1 MVYKLHGMKRTV
13 ILWTLLA
20 LLAVPTWSQTT
31 KNIPERHPVL
41 SQDEILANIEKTVAQ
56 VMQDWKIPGMGVAL
70 YKDGQILLCK
80 GYGVKNYET
89 GAPVDEHTIFQIG
102 SVSKSF
108 TAAII
113 AQLVD
118 EGLLSWDDRVKD
130 HLPDFEMHDPWVT
143 DNIQIKDLT
152 SHRTGMRDDIG
163 TYLGNL
169 GYNRDDIYQMFKL
182 MPPAYTFRGDY
193 QYNNITF
200 IPAAKIIE
208 KVTGKSWEDNV
219 RERIFKP
226 LGMDGSTLNG
236 EGFGA
241 ALADGSAAIPYAFE
255 RKGREMDVWPMI
267 GDEQALW
274 WLTVVGPAGSLCC
287 PPEDLIK
294 WAVFHLNNGKVND
307 TQLISEKQMNFL
319 HRGVTITSQTPDKTN
334 LYGHCW
340 FIEQT
345 RKGRLYFHTGTT
357 WGMTTM
363 CAFIPEMDM
372 AMTIQVNSEAPSE
385 ARHAILRRAIDLF
398 LGYEDYDYNAEYIA
412 AWYKR
417 ADERATAEE
426 KAAAERVAKPAP
438 AWSRLQGHYIGQH
451 EVLGDI
457 DVFIEG
463 GKLMIRLHNEK
474 AWKRELKHVNDNVF
488 NFRADGWGFDVTFH
502 FDNPDEWGS
511 LAKGL
516 SITVGSGEEFAN
528 WDRKQ

>member
-1 MVYKLHGMKRTV
+1 MKRFFL
-13 ILWTLLA
+13 LWTLLA
-20 LLAVPTWSQTT
+20 LLAVPAWSQTT
-31 KNIPERHPVL
+31 KNIPERKPVL
-41 SQDEILANIEKTVAQ
+41 SQDEILANIEQTVAQ

-70 YKDGQILLCK
+70 YKDGQTLLCK
-80 GYGVKNYET
+80 GYGVKSYDS

-108 TAAII
+108 TAAVI

-143 DNIQIKDLT
+143 ENIQIKDLT

-169 GYNRDDIYQMFKL
+169 GYNRDDIYRMFKL

-208 KVTGKSWEDNV
+208 KVTGKSWEENV

-226 LGMDGSTLNG
+226 LGMTGSTLNG

-241 ALADGSAAIPYAFE
+241 AIADGSAAIPYAFE
-255 RKGREMDVWPMI
+255 RKGRKMDVWPMI

-294 WAVFHLNNGKVND
+294 WAVFHLNNGKVD
-307 TQLISEKQMNFL
+307 ETQLISEKQMNFL

-417 ADERATAEE
+417 ADERATADE

-438 AWSRLQGHYIGQH
+438 AWSRLQGHYTGQH

-463 GKLMIRLHNEK
+463 GRLMIQLHNEK
-474 AWKRELKHVNDNVF
+474 AWKRELKHVNGNVF

-502 FDNPDEWGS
+502 FDDPDEWGS

-528 WDRKQ
+528 WDRKP

>member
-1 MVYKLHGMKRTV
+1 MKRLFT
-13 ILWTLLA
+13 LWALLA
-20 LLAVPTWSQTT
+20 LLAAPAWSQTT

-41 SQDEILANIEKTVAQ
+41 TRDQILANIEQTIEQ
-56 VMQDWKIPGMGVAL
+56 VRADWKIPGLGVAL
-70 YKDGQILLCK
+70 YKDGDILLCK
-80 GYGVKNYET
+80 GYGVKSYDS
-89 GAPVDEHTIFQIG
+89 GATVDAHTVFQIG

-108 TAAII
+108 TAAIL
-113 AQLVD
+113 AQLAD
-118 EGLLSWDDRVKD
+118 EGLLKWTDRVKD
-130 HLPDFEMHDPWVT
+130 HLPDFEMYDPWVT
-143 DNIQIKDLT
+143 EHIEIQDLT
-152 SHRTGMRDDIG
+152 SHRSGMRDDIG

-169 GYNRDDIYQMFKL
+169 GYNRDDIYRMFRL

-208 KVTGKSWEDNV
+208 KVTGKSWEENV
-219 RERIFKP
+219 RERIFEP
-226 LGMDGSTLNG
+226 LGMTESTLNG

-241 ALADGSAAIPYAFE
+241 ALEAGTAALPYAFE
-255 RKGREMDVWPMI
+255 RKGREMDVFPMY
-267 GDEQALW
+267 GDEQSLW

-287 PPEDLIK
+287 PPADLIK
-294 WAVFHLNNGKVND
+294 WAVFHLKGDGKAGER
-307 TQLISEKQMNFL
+307 QLISPRQMNFL

-363 CAFIPEMDM
+363 CAFIPEMDF

-398 LGYEDYDYNAEYIA
+398 LGYEDYDYNAEYLA

-417 ADERATAEE
+417 ADERASADE
-426 KAAAERVAKPAP
+426 KAAAERVAVPAP
-438 AWSRLQGHYIGQH
+438 AWSRLQGHYVGQH
-451 EVLGDI
+451 DVLGDI
-457 DVFIEG
+457 DIFMEDGQLCIQ
-463 GKLMIRLHNEK
+463 LHNEK
-474 AWKRELKHVNDNVF
+474 AWKRTLKHVNGNVF

-502 FDNPDEWGS
+502 FDKPDEWGS
-511 LAKGL
+511 LAQGL

-528 WDRKQ
+528 WDRKP